1 MDSEKIRNTFL
12 DFFENKGHKIVPS
25 SPMVVKDDP
34 TLMFA
39 NAGMNQFKDVFL
51 GNTKPSKKRVADT
64 QKCLRVSGKH
74 NDIDEVGVDT
84 YHHTMFEMLGNWSFG
99 DYFKKDAINWAW
111 ELLVDVYGV
120 DKERLYVTVF
130 GGDEKDGLGSDSE
143 AIDYWKQNVSTQ
155 RILEF
160 DRKDNFWE
168 MGDIGPCGPCSEI
181 HVDLRDENE
190 RAAIDGKTLVN
201 IGHPEVIE
209 IWNLV
214 FIEYNRLSNG
224 KLEPLPEKHVD
235 TGMGFE
241 RLCMV
246 LQGKKSNYDTDIFQP
261 VIKELEKHCNHLYG
275 ADEKA
280 DIAIRVIADHLRA
293 VSFSIADGQLPFREG
308 AGYVIRRILR
318 RAVRYGYSFLEF
330 KHPFIYQ
337 LVPVLVE
344 QLGSQFPELTSQQKL
359 ITKVIK
365 DEELSFL
372 RTLEK
377 GMKKLADINTAISGK
392 FAFELYDT
400 FGFPIDLT
408 QLIASE
414 KSLEVDLKG
423 FSAEMDK
430 QKTRARKDGE
440 MEMEDWVV
448 VHKGEKSVFVGYE
461 MIEAEVIILKYRKVI
476 SKGIITYHLLFDRT
490 PFYAESGG
498 QVGDSGLIQSADEKI
513 EVLDT
518 QKENNLWIHKVKDLP
533 LDPSASFLAKIDLSR
548 RKLTEKN
555 HSATHLMHAAL
566 RKILGTHV
574 EQKGSLVHQDYLRF
588 DFSHFA
594 KVEPTDLKE
603 IERMVNEKIK
613 ENIVLET
620 KVVPIEDAK
629 NMGAMALFGEKYG
642 DIVRVVIFNEEYSI
656 ELCGGTHVEE
666 TKQIEAFK
674 IISESSIAAGIRR
687 IEAVTAKKA
696 LSTIN
701 NQKILLEKL
710 LADIQSASNYVI
722 AIEMDDR
729 INEYT
734 SSQLR
739 NKIELVRKGL
749 GHIDDFKIP
758 EQLKFKK
765 ELLSGGLNEKD
776 LEERIQAYLSLNSNL
791 NKYLNKL
798 VHKYSGI
805 LGEDL
810 KDKINTTDGVN
821 TIAEKIS
828 GLDAETLKNIA
839 LQLRKEI
846 DNAFIMLGSED
857 KGKVFLA
864 LAISESLIESRS
876 LNAAEII
883 REIASEIKGGGGGQP
898 FFATAGGSNAEGL
911 PVAFKKAL
919 LYL

>member
-1 MDSEKIRNTFL
+1 MDSKKIRNTFL
-12 DFFENKGHKIVPS
+12 DFFGNKGHKIVPS
-25 SPMVVKDDP
+25 SSMVVKDDP
-34 TLMFA
+34 TLMFT

-51 GNTKPSKKRVADT
+51 GNIKPSNKRVADT

-74 NDIDEVGVDT
+74 NDLDEVGVDT

-130 GGDEKDGLGSDSE
+130 GGDAKAGLGSDAE
-143 AIDYWKQNVSTQ
+143 AIDYWKKHISTK
-155 RILEF
+155 RILPF

-181 HVDLRDENE
+181 HVDLREEKE

-214 FIEYNRLSNG
+214 FIEYSRLSNG
-224 KLEPLPEKHVD
+224 KLEPLPEKHID

-261 VIKELEKHCNHLYG
+261 VIKELEKHCNNVYG
-275 ADEKA
+275 ADEKT

-318 RAVRYGYSFLEF
+318 RAVRYGYSFLEL

-344 QLGSQFPELTSQQKL
+344 QLGSQFPELISQQKL

-377 GMKKLADINTAISGK
+377 GMKKLVDVNTAISGK

-400 FGFPIDLT
+400 FGFPVDLT

-414 KSLEVDLKG
+414 KSLEVDLEG
-423 FSAEMDK
+423 FAVEMEK

-448 VHKGEKSVFVGYE
+448 VHKGEKPAFVGYE
-461 MIEAEVIILKYRKVI
+461 MNEAEVKILKYRKVI
-476 SKGIITYHLLFDRT
+476 SKGLATYHLLFDRT

-518 QKENNLWIHKVKDLP
+518 QKENNLWIHMVKDLP
-533 LDPSASFLAKIDLSR
+533 LDLSASFLAKIDLSR
-548 RKLTEKN
+548 RRLTEKN

-566 RKILGTHV
+566 REVLGLHV
-574 EQKGSLVHQDYLRF
+574 EQKGSLVHPDYLRF
-588 DFSHFA
+588 DFSHFE
-594 KVEPTDLKE
+594 KVGVKELKE
-603 IERMVNEKIK
+603 IEHLVNEKIK

-642 DIVRVVIFNEEYSI
+642 DIVRVVIFSEEYSI

-674 IISESSIAAGIRR
+674 IISESSIAAGVRR
-687 IEAVTAKKA
+687 IEAVTAEKA
-696 LSTIN
+696 LSTID
-701 NQKILLEKL
+701 NQKIMMEKL
-710 LADIQSASNYVI
+710 LADIQAATKYGI
-722 AIEMDDR
+722 EIEMEDSV
-729 INEYT
+729 NEIT
-734 SSQLR
+734 SSQLKD
-739 NKIELVRKGL
+739 KIALARKVL
-749 GHIDDFKIP
+749 GHIDDLKIP

-765 ELLSGGLNEKD
+765 DLLSGGLNEKD

-798 VHKYSGI
+798 VQKYSAI
-805 LGEDL
+805 LREDL
-810 KDKINTTDGVN
+810 KDKITATDGVN

-828 GLDAETLKNIA
+828 GLDADSLKNIA

-846 DNAFIMLGSED
+846 DNAFIMLGGED
-857 KGKVFLA
+857 EGKVFLA

-898 FFATAGGSNAEGL
+898 FFATAGGSNADGL

-919 LYL
+919 LHL